1 MNVRTLCLAIL
12 YFGKATGYEI
22 RKLSTE
28 GKYSYFV
35 EASFG
40 AIYPALAKLEQEGL
54 VTCHDEVTAG
64 KPARKVYSI
73 TDAGRRA
80 FITSLL
86 DLPAPDVFRS
96 EFLMVAMC
104 SDILPPDVVRRAIDA
119 RVGQLEAEINHL
131 REISEGVKHPG
142 SKWATDYGISCLS
155 TSLKYLMDKRGELEE
170 IAGKAMEPAPHPHMA
185 AE

>member
-12 YFGKATGYEI
+12 YFGDATGYEI

-35 EASFG
+35 EASYG

-54 VTCHDEVTAG
+54 VTCRDEVTAG

-73 TDAGRRA
+73 TDRGREE
-80 FITSLL
+80 FVTSLL
-86 DLPAPDVFRS
+86 DVPAPDIFRS
-96 EFLMVAMC
+96 EFLLVAMC
-104 SDILPPDVVRRAIDA
+104 SDILPKAVVRRAIET
-119 RVGQLEAEINHL
+119 RKVQLQAELDHL
-131 REISEGVKHPG
+131 RQVSESTPHPG
-142 SKWATDYGISCLS
+142 SKWAANYGVSCIS
-155 TSLKYLMDKRGELEE
+155 TSLKYLEDNRQELEA
-170 IAGKAMEPAPHPHMA
+170 IAGSAVDQAVPEL

>member
-12 YFGKATGYEI
+12 YFGDATGYEI

-40 AIYPALAKLEQEGL
+40 AIYPALAKLEQDGL
-54 VTCHDEVTAG
+54 VTCRKEVVEG

-73 TDAGRRA
+73 TRAGRQD
-80 FITSLL
+80 FVNSLHDVPKP
-86 DLPAPDVFRS
+86 DLFRS
-96 EFLMVAMC
+96 EFLLVAMFA
-104 SDILPPDVVRRAIDA
+104 DILPPAVVRRAIETRA
-119 RVGQLEAEINHL
+119 AQLQAEIGHL
-131 REISEGVKHPG
+131 THVSAETGHVG
-142 SKWATDYGISCLS
+142 SKWAADYGVTCL
-155 TSLKYLMDKRGELEE
+155 TRSLQYLQDKREELET
-170 IAGKAMEPAPHPHMA
+170 IAGSARDEETPVA